1 MDFTRLKMKASLQQV
16 LQADRIDDLQK
27 LGTFIEVKRCIETQL
42 MLKLGVNGWVALFSK
57 LSVLKTALLAS
68 KTSVHM
74 AAHENT
80 FREAKRKLSKSLGF
94 QITAHNQAELDR
106 LIQTCSLYVL
116 GRTVVDPRKRFEEK
130 KHRNFINSSKLEGI
144 HIPFTDEKTS
154 LEMILAKHR
163 R

>member
-1 MDFTRLKMKASLQQV
+1 MKASLQQV

>member
-1 MDFTRLKMKASLQQV
+1 MKASLQQV

-27 LGTFIEVKRCIETQL
+27 LGTFIEVKRGIETQL

-57 LSVLKTALLAS
+57 LNVLKTALLAS

>member
-1 MDFTRLKMKASLQQV
+1 MKASLQQV

-57 LSVLKTALLAS
+57 LNVLKTALLAS
-68 KTSVHM
+68 KSSVHM

>member
-1 MDFTRLKMKASLQQV
+1 MKASLQQV

-27 LGTFIEVKRCIETQL
+27 LGTFTEVKGCIETQL

-57 LSVLKTALLAS
+57 LDVLKTALRSS
-68 KTSVHM
+68 KASVHL
-74 AAHENT
+74 AAHETT
-80 FREAKRKLSKSLGF
+80 FREAKRTLSRILGF

-116 GRTVVDPRKRFEEK
+116 GHAVDPHKRFEEK
-130 KHRNFINSSKLEGI
+130 KHRNFISSSKLEGI
-144 HIPFTDEKTS
+144 HIPFTDEKAS

>member
-1 MDFTRLKMKASLQQV
+1 MKASLQQV

-57 LSVLKTALLAS
+57 LNVLKTALWTS

-74 AAHENT
+74 AARENT
-80 FREAKRKLSKSLGF
+80 FRDAKRKISKSLGF

-116 GRTVVDPRKRFEEK
+116 GFTVDPHKRFEEK
-130 KHRNFINSSKLEGI
+130 KHRNFISSSKLEGI
-144 HIPFTDEKTS
+144 HIPPTDEKTS

>member
-57 LSVLKTALLAS
+57 LNVLKTALWAS

-116 GRTVVDPRKRFEEK
+116 GRTVDPHERFEEN
-130 KHRNFINSSKLEGI
+130 KHTNFISSSKLEGI
-144 HIPFTDEKTS
+144 HIPSTDEKTS

>member
-144 HIPFTDEKTS
+144 HIPSTDEKTS

>member
-1 MDFTRLKMKASLQQV
+1 MKASLQQV

-27 LGTFIEVKRCIETQL
+27 LGTFIEVKRGIETQL

-57 LSVLKTALLAS
+57 LNVLKTALLAS

-116 GRTVVDPRKRFEEK
+116 SRTVVDPRKRFDEK

-144 HIPFTDEKTS
+144 HIPFTDEETS